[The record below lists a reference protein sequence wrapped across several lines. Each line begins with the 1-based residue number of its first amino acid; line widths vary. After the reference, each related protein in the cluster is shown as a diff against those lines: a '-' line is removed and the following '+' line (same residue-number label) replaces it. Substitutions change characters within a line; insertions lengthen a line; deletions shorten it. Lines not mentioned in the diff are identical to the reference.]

1 MLALPPAPWTLHY
14 RVRVTWLTRS
24 GSDKGTSSTTRDRT
38 TQQNRGRTPLGA
50 VSHRYLLFFQAS
62 LFWLHS
68 EGEDGEVGLLFLTCT
83 SIPSLVQ
90 SIKLFNVDGGVF
102 VVLLACS
109 MTSAQTHTST
119 QVLMYRPLIIHA
131 APVCVGASD
140 L

>member
-1 MLALPPAPWTLHY
+1 MSIPQIL
-14 RVRVTWLTRS
+14 
-24 GSDKGTSSTTRDRT
+24 
-38 TQQNRGRTPLGA
+38 
-50 VSHRYLLFFQAS
+50 LLFQTS
-62 LFWLHS
+62 LFWLYS

-83 SIPSLVQ
+83 SSLSVVQ
-90 SIKLFNVDGGVF
+90 SIRLFNVDGEVLA
-102 VVLLACS
+102 VLLARS